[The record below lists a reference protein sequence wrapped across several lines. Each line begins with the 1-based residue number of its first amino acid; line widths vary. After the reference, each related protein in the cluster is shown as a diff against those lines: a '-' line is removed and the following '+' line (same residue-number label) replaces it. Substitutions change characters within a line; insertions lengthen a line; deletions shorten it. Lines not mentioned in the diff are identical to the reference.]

1 MTREHYRDSEKIE
14 TGNRVMGLREWS
26 LILILA
32 ILWGGSFFFIG
43 VTVREMT
50 PLTIVLCRVTIAASI
65 LLIVVHARG
74 ERMPKSPSVWGSFFV
89 MGALNNLIP
98 FSLIIWSQTHIESGL
113 ASILNATTPIFSVIL
128 AHFLTREERMTGNRI
143 AGVLIG
149 WLGVTVLIGIDSLRD
164 FGIDTVSR
172 IAVLGASLSYAC
184 AAIFGRRFRGMSVR
198 VVAAGM
204 LTCSTVMM
212 APVALLIDRPWHLS
226 PGYVTLLALFAL
238 ATISSALAYLIYFHI
253 LAAAGPTNSLLV
265 TFLVPI
271 TAIILGYLVLG
282 ERLGWNAFLGIGIVF
297 LGLTAIDGRP
307 LRLLKRTKPP
317 GGKTPHKN
325 AQ

>member
-1 MTREHYRDSEKIE
+1 MTHKKTGTEYHTIE
-14 TGNRVMGLREWS
+14 ETETVNRVMGPKEWG

-50 PLTIVLCRVTIAASI
+50 PLTIVLCRVAIAATI

-74 ERMPKSPSVWGSFFV
+74 ECMPTSPSVWGAFFI

-128 AHFLTREERMTGNRI
+128 AHFLTHEERMIGNRI

-149 WLGVTVLIGIDSLRD
+149 WLGVTVLIGIDSLRE
-164 FGIDTVSR
+164 FGIDTLSR

-184 AAIFGRRFRGMSVR
+184 AAIFGRRFRGMNVR

-204 LTCSTVMM
+204 LTCSTIMM
-212 APVALLIDRPWHLS
+212 APLALLIDRPWHLS

-238 ATISSALAYLIYFHI
+238 ASISSALAYLIYFHI
-253 LAAAGPTNSLLV
+253 LSVAGPTNILLV

-271 TAIILGYLVLG
+271 TAILLGYLVLG
-282 ERLGWNAFLGIGIVF
+282 ERLGWNAFMGMGIVF
-297 LGLTAIDGRP
+297 LGLAAIDGRP
-307 LRLLKRTKPP
+307 LRLVRRRN
-317 GGKTPHKN
+317 GARRN
-325 AQ
+325 EI